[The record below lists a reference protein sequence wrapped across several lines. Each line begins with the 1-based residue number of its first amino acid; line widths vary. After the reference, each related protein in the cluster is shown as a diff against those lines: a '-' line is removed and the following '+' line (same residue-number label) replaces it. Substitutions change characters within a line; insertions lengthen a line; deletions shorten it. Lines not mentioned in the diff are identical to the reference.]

1 MLAIKRVGEKVR
13 KRFLYYITIL
23 ILFSFLFS
31 SCATTNNANLKA
43 IELLLQEGKTQLVE
57 ELYEEAIISYEKVLL
72 IDPDNIE
79 GLYGL
84 ARTYLLAGDIS
95 RSAQVIHT
103 LIDIDTL
110 NAYSLTKTYAS
121 LLYDDGE
128 KDKAL
133 STLYDLYYT
142 NVYDLELA
150 MLLIEKY
157 MENENTN
164 KAYEI
169 AIQAY
174 QYHYNNQNLLN
185 NIAQI
190 TEKGNLPD
198 KESWGRIAQ

>member
-1 MLAIKRVGEKVR
+1 MR

-31 SCATTNNANLKA
+31 SCATTNNNNLKA

-84 ARTYLLAGDIS
+84 ARTFLLARDVS
-95 RSAQVIHT
+95 HSAQVILT
-103 LIDIDTL
+103 LIDIDSP
-110 NAYSLTKTYAS
+110 NAYTLTKTYAL

-128 KDKAL
+128 KEKAL
-133 STLYDLYYT
+133 STLYDLYYS
-142 NVYDLELA
+142 NVYDLDLA
-150 MLLIEKY
+150 MQLIEKY
-157 MENENTN
+157 MEHENSN

-169 AIQAY
+169 AMQAY
-174 QYHYNNQNLLN
+174 QYHYNDQALLKK
-185 NIAQI
+185 ISEI

-198 KESWGRIAQ
+198 KESWARIAQ